1 MTEISI
7 GSILLSLF
15 YLLFGSFILYLGAEG
30 LVRGSSS
37 LALRMRISSLVIGLT
52 VVSLGTSSPE
62 LIVSLLSALEGSS
75 SIAIGNVIG
84 SNICN
89 VALILGLSALF
100 SPIKMDFK
108 EISRDIYI
116 MLLVSVILFLFLLDG
131 QISMLEG
138 AIFTIGIILYIIL
151 TIYFSRRKNTKS
163 ENPLKDIVILN
174 KKVWFDIFLIIGSLI
189 LLVMGANGFLIGAK
203 EIAQY
208 FGVSDALIGL
218 TIVAIGT
225 SMPELATSL
234 VASIKKKDDIS
245 VGNVIGSNIFN
256 ILCILGTVSL
266 IHPLESKGIT
276 NTDVFVVLGTSVL
289 VLLFA
294 FYGAKISRAR
304 GALLLLCYIVY
315 MGYLIAQI

>member
-1 MTEISI
+1 MAEISI
-7 GSILLSLF
+7 GSVLFSLF
-15 YLLFGSFILYLGAEG
+15 SLLFGSFILYLGAEG

-116 MLLVSVILFLFLLDG
+116 MLLVSIVLFLFLLDG

-151 TIYFSRRKNTKS
+151 TIYFSRKKNIKS

-174 KKVWFDIFLIIGSLI
+174 KK
-189 LLVMGANGFLIGAK
+189 
-203 EIAQY
+203 
-208 FGVSDALIGL
+208 
-218 TIVAIGT
+218 
-225 SMPELATSL
+225 
-234 VASIKKKDDIS
+234 
-245 VGNVIGSNIFN
+245 
-256 ILCILGTVSL
+256 
-266 IHPLESKGIT
+266 
-276 NTDVFVVLGTSVL
+276 
-289 VLLFA
+289 
-294 FYGAKISRAR
+294 
-304 GALLLLCYIVY
+304 
-315 MGYLIAQI
+315 

>member
-1 MTEISI
+1 MAEIST
-7 GSILLSLF
+7 SSVLLSLF
-15 YLLFGSFILYLGAEG
+15 YLLFGSLILYLGAEG

-62 LIVSLLSALEGSS
+62 LIVSLLSALEGNS
-75 SIAIGNVIG
+75 SIAVGNVIG

-116 MLLVSVILFLFLLDG
+116 MLIVSIALLLVLLDG

-138 AIFTIGIILYIIL
+138 AMFTIGIILYIIL
-151 TIYFSRRKNTKS
+151 TIYFSRRKNIKS
-163 ENPLKDIVILN
+163 KNLLEDIVILN

-203 EIAQY
+203 QIALF
-208 FGVSDALIGL
+208 FGASDALIGL
-218 TIVAIGT
+218 TLVAIGT
-225 SMPELATSL
+225 SLPELATSL

-256 ILCILGTVSL
+256 ILCILGIVSL

-276 NTDVFVVLGTSVL
+276 NTDIFVMFGTSALVL
-289 VLLFA
+289 VFA
-294 FYGAKISRAR
+294 FWGAKISRAR
-304 GALLLLCYIVY
+304 GAFLLFCYIAY
-315 MGYLIAQI
+315 MGYLIAQM